1 MTLSRDLCSSSFYIP
16 CRVSGDLC
24 LHAATLGVQP
34 CFAASPAIR
43 IVDRIPSHDSSCA
56 FSAIL
61 GTVFIFKT
69 PFITQ

>member
-1 MTLSRDLCSSSFYIP
+1 MTLSRDLSSSSFYIP
-16 CRVSGDLC
+16 RRASGHLC
-24 LHAATLGVQP
+24 LHVATLGVQP

-43 IVDRIPSHDSSCA
+43 MVDRIPSHDSSCA

>member
-1 MTLSRDLCSSSFYIP
+1 MTLSRDLSSSSFYIP

-43 IVDRIPSHDSSCA
+43 MVDRIPSHDSNCA
-56 FSAIL
+56 ISPIL
-61 GTVFIFKT
+61 SLVFIVKT
-69 PFITQ
+69 PFNTQ